1 MASVEWDHLLGWRD
15 RLDRDW
21 FDGHERTV
29 ALAIATFTAILATL
43 VSTQLF
49 PYHSVNH
56 DEGVYLQQ
64 AAMLLEGQLV
74 IRPPVAEAFR
84 PWFFVRQ
91 PDGALYPKYAPV
103 PAATFALGKLLG
115 SARFALAGVAFGN
128 TILTYTLVASMFDR
142 RRGLLAAVLLSFS
155 PMFLIQSGLFLP
167 YATTTFW
174 NLGFAVGY
182 VRADQTGSL
191 RWAAVAG
198 LCVGVAFF
206 ARPYTAVLFA
216 APFVL
221 HAVWSLRGRVG
232 TAATLLGLDRAT
244 VARQSV
250 TAVGGLAGV
259 AAALGYNA
267 VVTGSPLVFPYQAF
281 APLDGIGFGYREILG
296 YDRTYT
302 LSLAL
307 RANAEVVWMLF
318 TRWVTAGPVGTLLA
332 AVGLGA
338 LAARVRNRV
347 TLGRSARH
355 DTVLDRQTQYRLL
368 LAGTFLTVIAGNV
381 AFWGNLNVLGELA
394 DPSDGLIASLGP
406 YYHFDLLVPTA
417 AFAADGVCRLR
428 KRLTATAGNLTP
440 ADREA
445 IPSVVVALLLAV
457 TLVGTSAV
465 VVAEP
470 VERNAEVTADYEAA
484 YEPFRSDSAGGL
496 DTLVTGPDLSPPTDA
511 VVFLPTPY
519 GDWLAHPFQ
528 SLRNDPGFDGETI
541 YALRERQFAV
551 QSAFPER
558 DLYRFTYRGQW
569 TPGSGPPVEPRL
581 QNVQHRSGQRVT
593 LSLSLGIPDSVASV
607 SVRLAG
613 VDGETY
619 YAANSTDAETLP
631 LTLSVVSGSDGSGD
645 GGDSENATARLDG
658 PLTAVGDES
667 ISLDGHEDLQLVV
680 FLDHGTGGFS
690 YRFTLPTLT
699 ESGQVRVLS
708 PSVEVCRRPA
718 RCGGSAAYLPG
729 ELPPGASL
737 DFELTAGGNTTVG
750 ENATVGKNTTAVGN
764 ATVGSE

>member
-1 MASVEWDHLLGWRD
+1 MASVEWSLLGWRD
-15 RLDRDW
+15 RIGRDW
-21 FDGHERTV
+21 LDGHERTFAV
-29 ALAIATFTAILATL
+29 ALATFAAILATL

-64 AAMLLEGQLV
+64 AAMLLEGQLFLQ
-74 IRPPVAEAFR
+74 PPVAEAFR

-91 PDGALYPKYAPV
+91 PDSALYPKYAPV
-103 PAATFALGKLLG
+103 PAATFALGKRLG
-115 SARFALAGVAFGN
+115 SARFALAGIAFGN
-128 TILTYTLVASMFDR
+128 TFLTYTLVASLFDR
-142 RRGLLAAVLLSFS
+142 RRGLLAATLLCLS
-155 PMFLIQSGLFLP
+155 PMFVIQSGLFLP
-167 YATTTFW
+167 YATTTLW

-182 VRADQTGSL
+182 VRADQTGRL
-191 RWAAVAG
+191 RWAAAAG
-198 LCVGVAFF
+198 VCVGIAFF

-216 APFVL
+216 APFVA
-221 HAVWSLRGRVG
+221 HAVWSLRGRAG
-232 TAATLLGLDRAT
+232 TAPSILGLDRAT
-244 VARQSV
+244 VGRQSL

-259 AAALGYNA
+259 TVALGYNT

-281 APLDGIGFGYREILG
+281 APLDGIGFGYREILDYG
-296 YDRTYT
+296 REYT

-318 TRWVTAGPVGTLLA
+318 TRWVTAGPLGTLLA

-338 LAARVRNRV
+338 LAVRVRR
-347 TLGRSARH
+347 RPA
-355 DTVLDRQTQYRLL
+355 LDRTTQYRLL
-368 LAGTFLTVIAGNV
+368 LAGTFLTVIAGNL

-394 DPSDGLIASLGP
+394 DQSDGLIASLGP

-417 AFAADGVCRLR
+417 AFAADGIFRFR
-428 KRLTATAGNLTP
+428 EQLTATAGSLTP
-440 ADREA
+440 ADRET
-445 IPSVVVALLLAV
+445 ITTVAVTSLLAV

-470 VERNAEVTADYEAA
+470 VQRNADVTADYEAA
-484 YEPFRSDSAGGL
+484 YEPFRSDSAGSL

-528 SLRNDPGFDGETI
+528 SLRNDPGFDGDTI

-558 DLYRFTYRGQW
+558 DLYRYTYRGQW

-581 QNVQHRSGQRVT
+581 QEIQHRSGEQVA
-593 LSLSLGIPDSVASV
+593 LSLSLGVPESVESI
-607 SVRLAG
+607 SVRLASA
-613 VDGETY
+613 DGETY

-631 LTLSVVSGSDGSGD
+631 LTLSVVSRDA
-645 GGDSENATARLDG
+645 ENATARLDG
-658 PLTAVGDES
+658 LLTAVGNES
-667 ISLDGHEDLQLVV
+667 IPLDGHDDLQLVV

-690 YRFTLPTLT
+690 YRFTLPTLV

-729 ELPPGASL
+729 ETRTGVTL
-737 DFELTAGGNTTVG
+737 DYGLTAGGNV
-750 ENATVGKNTTAVGN
+750 
-764 ATVGSE
+764 TVGSE